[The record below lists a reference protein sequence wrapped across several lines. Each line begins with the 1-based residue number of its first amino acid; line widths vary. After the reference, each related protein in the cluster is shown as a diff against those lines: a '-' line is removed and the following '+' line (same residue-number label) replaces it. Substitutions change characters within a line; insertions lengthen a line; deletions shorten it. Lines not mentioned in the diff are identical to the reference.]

1 MTVKISHTNDVQQF
15 FKEASGFNNDAGS
28 SRLKTVINRVLAD
41 TARIIEDLEITQD
54 EFWKAVDYINRL
66 GGRHEAGLLV
76 AGLGLE
82 HYLDLLQDAKDEQEG
97 LVGGTPRTIEGPLY
111 VAGAPIA
118 QGATRMDDGSEDDV
132 ATVMFLQGRVLD
144 PTGEPLA
151 GAVVDLWH
159 ANTKGNYSYFDKSQ
173 SEYNLRRRIVTDE
186 NGYYRARSIVPSGYG
201 C

>member
-28 SRLKTVINRVLAD
+28 SRLKTVINRVLTD

-97 LVGGTPRTIEGPLY
+97 LVGGTP
-111 VAGAPIA
+111 
-118 QGATRMDDGSEDDV
+118 
-132 ATVMFLQGRVLD
+132 
-144 PTGEPLA
+144 
-151 GAVVDLWH
+151 
-159 ANTKGNYSYFDKSQ
+159 
-173 SEYNLRRRIVTDE
+173 
-186 NGYYRARSIVPSGYG
+186 
-201 C
+201 